1 MASAVPFSVIKH
13 KKIRQSQS
21 LIEFV
26 TSFDWLKR
34 RQLSIRNWT
43 SAKLLV
49 SSGFKVVKTR
59 LSPLVPLRAQERIS
73 QQVFTRRGAR
83 DTK

>member
-1 MASAVPFSVIKH
+1 MISKVAKVASAVPFSVIKH

-43 SAKLLV
+43 SAKLSV
-49 SSGFKVVKTR
+49 SSGFREKNDALKVC
-59 LSPLVPLRAQERIS
+59 L
-73 QQVFTRRGAR
+73 F
-83 DTK
+83 